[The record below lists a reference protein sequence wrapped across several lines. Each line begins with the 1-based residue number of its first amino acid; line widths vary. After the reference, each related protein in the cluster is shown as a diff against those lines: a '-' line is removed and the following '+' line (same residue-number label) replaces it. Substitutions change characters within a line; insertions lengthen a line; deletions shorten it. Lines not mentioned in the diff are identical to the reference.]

1 MTEFSHSLALRRTR
15 RERRGGKRGLPCAGS
30 LSLAVRRI
38 KILAVFAV
46 LVALVDASW
55 GQTNTPTPLY
65 VHFGYESSDSTK
77 RLLSAQIRLG
87 EAIFV
92 GGDDYWKLTG
102 SIERRGTNLV
112 ADLHGSTGSQ
122 SQFYKGVVKL
132 ETPFYGQGGAASGG
146 VMPLWFAVSTNS
158 DCKPLL
164 ESLEKSTKERL
175 KRIK

>member
-1 MTEFSHSLALRRTR
+1 MRTPPNDTLRTAASHRGCTRCNAWPLWLRLAI
-15 RERRGGKRGLPCAGS
+15 
-30 LSLAVRRI
+30 RRI
-38 KILAVFAV
+38 RIPAVFAV

-55 GQTNTPTPLY
+55 GQTNTPTPLH

-77 RLLSAQIRLG
+77 RLLSVRIRLG

-102 SIERRGTNLV
+102 SIERRDTNLV
-112 ADLHGSTGSQ
+112 ADLHGSIGSQ